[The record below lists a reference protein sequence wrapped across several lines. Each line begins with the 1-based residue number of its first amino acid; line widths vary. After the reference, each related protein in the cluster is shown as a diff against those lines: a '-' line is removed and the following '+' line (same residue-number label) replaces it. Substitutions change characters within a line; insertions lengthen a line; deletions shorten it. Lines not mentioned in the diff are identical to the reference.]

1 LALPKVAAPVTPVA
15 PAALSPSDL
24 KPWMQTALF
33 GTAAELKAQL
43 NAGLDA
49 NSQTPDGTTILMMAA
64 TDPKK
69 IQLLIEHGAIVRAHA
84 KSGFTAVMVATTYP
98 GTARCVK
105 LLLDHGDEAHPG
117 KGVMFDA
124 SPLFLA
130 TLVGDLEN
138 IDLLL
143 AKGADAN
150 RKMNMLGLGP
160 ASPLI
165 AAVGFGDPA
174 VIQALLKG
182 GADVHEKD
190 SDGMTALHWAVLAHH
205 PEAVKVL
212 LAKGADVNAVDR
224 FGYTPLHYAATVDF
238 GDAATVT
245 ALLQAGADP
254 NIKDKDGKTALAH
267 AKDVP
272 YITAALQQAAAKH

>member
-1 LALPKVAAPVTPVA
+1 
-15 PAALSPSDL
+15 
-24 KPWMQTALF
+24 
-33 GTAAELKAQL
+33 
-43 NAGLDA
+43 
-49 NSQTPDGTTILMMAA
+49 
-64 TDPKK
+64 
-69 IQLLIEHGAIVRAHA
+69 
-84 KSGFTAVMVATTYP
+84 
-98 GTARCVK
+98 
-105 LLLDHGDEAHPG
+105 
-117 KGVMFDA
+117 
-124 SPLFLA
+124 
-130 TLVGDLEN
+130 VGDLEN